1 MLVNKDRQNISFNPL
16 KKNKIKYFFDYKNF
30 FLKPLNFRN
39 KFSAIE
45 SDNFIIKLVQTKS
58 ELKKAQALRYSV
70 FYKEKKAKPTL
81 PKKLIRLDYDKIDK
95 FADHL
100 IVIDKNRKNKI
111 VGTYRLIRGDVAELY
126 GGYYS
131 STEFN
136 LINIVNNYQ
145 NKHILELG
153 RSCVHQNY
161 RNGTIMNLLWKAIAE
176 YVKLY
181 DIKVLI
187 GCASFSGTDPIK
199 YSEELTYLRDNFSLP
214 ANLSVESYDN
224 NIYPAYKLN
233 NNNNSNPLR
242 TFAKLPPLIKG
253 YLRVGGKVSD
263 NFFVDYRFNTIDL
276 FVVVCTDDIDTRYKK
291 KILKLT
297 CSKISLMKD
306 YI

>member
-291 KILKLT
+291 KYLN
-297 CSKISLMKD
+297 
-306 YI
+306 

>member
-276 FVVVCTDDIDTRYKK
+276 FVVVSTDDIDTRYKK
-291 KILKLT
+291 KYLN
-297 CSKISLMKD
+297 
-306 YI
+306 